1 MPGFIGLGGG
11 GGPTPNGKCHF
22 KFPFL
27 FLNHSLIP
35 SINDDINAKSE
46 CKCNGLE
53 LHYKPDRVTKPQSP
67 KTRRR
72 SRSKDREFG
81 SHACAHA
88 NVAN

>member
-1 MPGFIGLGGG
+1 MANAILNF
-11 GGPTPNGKCHF
+11 HF
-22 KFPFL
+22 C

-53 LHYKPDRVTKPQSP
+53 LHYKPDRVTQPQSP

-72 SRSKDREFG
+72 SRRKDREFG
-81 SHACAHA
+81 SHACA